1 MAQCGPLPWHLLWR
15 EPDMRIDGNAQAIL
29 LLTVSFGRADRAE
42 ARPLTGLEWH
52 RLASSLR
59 DHGIEPKTLLE
70 ANPEDLLPGWDDTS
84 VNWPRLSSLLGRGMA
99 LGIALEKW
107 ERAGLWMIARSDEDY
122 PERLRKRLKENRPP
136 VLFGCGSRDL
146 LADGGVAIVGSR
158 DADESGL
165 AFAEELGGIAA
176 GAGYVVVSGGS
187 RGVDQK
193 AMLGALKRGGNV
205 VGVLG
210 DSLLRAASSADHR
223 DFLMS
228 GNLTLVSP
236 FNPESRFDVSRA
248 MGRNKCIYC
257 LADGAVVV
265 SSAFRRGGTWNGAT
279 ECLKGGWVP
288 VWVRDGANVGHGNAE
303 LLKKGARKLPGD
315 IDSMAEL
322 VSAKPD
328 DQPELLGTLGVQD
341 DANTDLPPEHTE
353 LSKSTSAGKVEIRT
367 PLLLGAEGQAAEST
381 PSSATRADAGFYDLF
396 LERFRSMAEGGA
408 PLSVE
413 DIDGSLIDVEI
424 SQIRKWLKRG
434 EADNVIERVKVMRRV
449 KYQLTRPGLL

>member
-1 MAQCGPLPWHLLWR
+1 
-15 EPDMRIDGNAQAIL
+15 MRIDGNAQAIL
-29 LLTVSFGRADRAE
+29 LLTVSFERADRAE

-52 RLASSLR
+52 RLAGSLR
-59 DHGIEPKTLLE
+59 DHGLEPKILLE
-70 ANPEDLLPGWDDTS
+70 QNPEDLLPGWDDVS
-84 VNWPRLSSLLGRGMA
+84 VNWTRLSRLLGRGVA

-107 ERAGLWMIARSDEDY
+107 ERAGLWIIARSDEDY
-122 PERLRKRLKENRPP
+122 PERLRKRLKEKRPP
-136 VLFGCGSRDL
+136 VLFGCGSKDL

-158 DADESGL
+158 DADDAGL

-176 GAGYVVVSGGS
+176 RAGYVVVSGGS

-223 DFLMS
+223 DFLLS

-236 FNPESRFDVSRA
+236 FNPESRFDVSKA

-265 SSAFRRGGTWNGAT
+265 SSTFRKGGTWNGAT

-303 LLKKGARKLPGD
+303 LLKKGARRLPKD
-315 IDSMAEL
+315 VDSIADLVASKPEDQL
-322 VSAKPD
+322 QLTKILNVQGTVSANLPLNPAKPS
-328 DQPELLGTLGVQD
+328 
-341 DANTDLPPEHTE
+341 N
-353 LSKSTSAGKVEIRT
+353 STSLQEVETPAPVLTTESPVDERT
-367 PLLLGAEGQAAEST
+367 S
-381 PSSATRADAGFYDLF
+381 SSATQADFGFYDLF
-396 LERFRSMAEGGA
+396 LQRFRKMAESGA

-413 DIDGSLIDVEI
+413 DIADNIPDVEV
-424 SQIRKWLKRG
+424 SQVRKWLKHG
-434 EADNVIERVKVMRRV
+434 ETDNVIERVKIMKRV
-449 KYQLTRPGLL
+449 RFQLARPGLL

>member
-1 MAQCGPLPWHLLWR
+1 
-15 EPDMRIDGNAQAIL
+15 MRIDGNAQAIL

-52 RLASSLR
+52 RLAGGLR

-70 ANPEDLLPGWDDTS
+70 HNPEDLLPGWADMS
-84 VNWPRLSSLLGRGMA
+84 INWSRLSILLGRGVA

-107 ERAGLWMIARSDEDY
+107 ERAGLWIIARSDEDY
-122 PERLRKRLKENRPP
+122 PERLRKRLKEKRPP
-136 VLFGCGSRDL
+136 VLFGCGSKEL

-158 DADESGL
+158 DADDVGL
-165 AFAEELGGIAA
+165 AFAEELGDIAA
-176 GAGYVVVSGGS
+176 NTGYVVVSGGS

-223 DFLMS
+223 DFLLS

-236 FNPESRFDVSRA
+236 FNPEFRFDISRA

-265 SSAFRRGGTWNGAT
+265 SSAFRKGGTWNGAT
-279 ECLKGGWVP
+279 ECLKSGWVP
-288 VWVRDGANVGHGNAE
+288 VWVRDGVNVGHGNAE
-303 LLKKGARKLPGD
+303 LIKKGARRLPD
-315 IDSMAEL
+315 HLDSMAEL
-322 VSAKPD
+322 VSAKPQ
-328 DQPELLGTLGVQD
+328 DQPELLETLGVQD
-341 DANTDLPPEHTE
+341 DVNADLPLEPTDP
-353 LSKSTSAGKVEIRT
+353 SKSTSVGEVEIRT
-367 PLLLGAEGQAAEST
+367 TPLFGAKGQVAEKKSKLAMQT
-381 PSSATRADAGFYDLF
+381 DVTFYDLF
-396 LERFRSMAEGGA
+396 LESFSSMAEGGT

-413 DIDGSLIDVEI
+413 DIGGSLTDVET

-434 EADNVIERVKVMRRV
+434 EADNVIERVKVKRRV
-449 KYQLTRPGLL
+449 KYQLARPGLL